1 SSGGEA
7 FFYHTLD
14 VVKGCLNLAVF
25 ALTISLFSPLP
36 FLVALIVGALLYFT
50 LQYVR
55 KAEDGSRDFFGQLAM
70 RRSYLERTAYEIAN
84 GKDLRIYQMSSWF

>member
-1 SSGGEA
+1 M
-7 FFYHTLD
+7 
-14 VVKGCLNLAVF
+14 KGCLNLAVF